1 MINRAAFESLLR
13 HLKSLGPFLFRP
25 NSGNGGDA
33 IIALACMEMFDEMG
47 LDWEVYTSK
56 GYENCK
62 SVVYSGGATFPQYF
76 ALAKFIATHDDD
88 LESFTLMPHS
98 FEGHEQLL
106 ANMDD
111 RYHLFAREKTTHG
124 YLEKVTGE
132 AKIYLSHDVAF
143 SLDVDSLNSFGSL
156 PLFLPGQPINF
167 HLQWIFKQL
176 TLRRYL
182 MSSSKE
188 RLFFRTDSEASGEYN
203 DLKGSVD
210 LSRLIKGKMMTRKQ
224 VTGIALAFLSVIKR
238 CKHIRTDRLHV
249 GIAAG
254 LCGVSCQLYPGVN
267 FKIRS
272 IYEYSV
278 KDLIPEVE
286 MMEHQKLTN

>member
-1 MINRAAFESLLR
+1 MINRAAFESLVM
-13 HLKSLGPFLFRP
+13 HLKTLGPFLFRP

-33 IIALACMEMFDEMG
+33 IIALACMEMFDEIG

-76 ALAKFIATHDDD
+76 ALKKFIAAHEFDI
-88 LESFTLMPHS
+88 ESFTLMPHS

-106 ANMDD
+106 ANMDE
-111 RYHLFAREKTTHG
+111 RYHLFAREKTTYS
-124 YLEKVTGE
+124 YLEKVTTE
-132 AKIYLSHDVAF
+132 AKIHLSHDVAF
-143 SLDVDSLNSFGSL
+143 SLDVDSLNLSESL

-167 HLQWIFKQL
+167 DLQWFLKRFK
-176 TLRRYL
+176 LRRYL
-182 MSSSKE
+182 ASNPKE
-188 RLFFRTDSEASGEYN
+188 RLFFRTDSEASGEYD
-203 DLKGSVD
+203 DLKRSVD

-224 VTGIALAFLSVIKR
+224 VTGIALAFLSVIKT
-238 CKHIRTDRLHV
+238 CNHIMTDRLHV

-254 LCGVSCQLYPGVN
+254 LCDVSCQLYPGVN
-267 FKIRS
+267 FKISS
-272 IYEYSV
+272 IYEHSG

-286 MMEHQKLTN
+286 MMEHQKLIN